1 MKGYDV
7 IGDVHG
13 CYDELCELLDKI
25 GQSSE
30 RKLIFVGDLIDIFH
44 KKNLKVNVWTVDDEK
59 NLRKLE
65 DMGVDYITTNVF
77 QQKD

>member
-1 MKGYDV
+1 MYFLAQKRYNN
-7 IGDVHG
+7 
-13 CYDELCELLDKI
+13 LCEPTNNQNTL
-25 GQSSE
+25 S
-30 RKLIFVGDLIDIFH
+30 DIKN

-65 DMGVDYITTNVF
+65 EMGVDYITTNVF